1 VSLAISSSCNFNMIV
16 SSVGPETA
24 EVRNKIMRSKFAPDN
39 GNSATT
45 PRSCALSLPRD
56 KAILCMLRIAPSIS
70 IDVVDAT

>member
-1 VSLAISSSCNFNMIV
+1 MIV

-24 EVRNKIMRSKFAPDN
+24 EVRNVNNAQQSAAPDN

-56 KAILCMLRIAPSIS
+56 KRSYAQLRIR
-70 IDVVDAT
+70 